1 MKNMYDVQQ
10 FLKKFGTYIY
20 IGDRLA
26 DLELMESELKEL
38 FTSQLIERQ
47 DLQMALQVVRTEIQ
61 LEKEKKEGVNKHV

>member
-26 DLELMESELKEL
+26 DLELMESEIKEL
-38 FTSQLIERQ
+38 FMSQLIERQ
-47 DLQMALQVVRTEIQ
+47 DLQMALQVIRTEIQ
-61 LEKEKKEGVNKHV
+61 LEKEKREGVMKHE

>member
-1 MKNMYDVQQ
+1 MYDVQQ

-26 DLELMESELKEL
+26 DLELMEAEIKEL
-38 FTSQLIERQ
+38 FISQLIERQ

-61 LEKEKKEGVNKHV
+61 LEKEKREGVMKHE